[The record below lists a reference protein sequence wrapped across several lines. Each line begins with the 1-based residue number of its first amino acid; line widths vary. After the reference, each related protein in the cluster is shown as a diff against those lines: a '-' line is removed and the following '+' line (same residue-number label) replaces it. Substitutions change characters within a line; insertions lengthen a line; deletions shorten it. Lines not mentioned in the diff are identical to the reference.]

1 MPWFTHTQKKEK
13 RKKKEKEKTQNDC
26 TLSQLVSLRWEI
38 FPPKLISA
46 WFKLDFGLFW
56 AFWSVSI
63 VGRYDPMRPGSAW
76 IGPIQCTLARVCVA
90 SAWVVK
96 KKIIKI
102 KNKKNWTWHRRTGSG
117 VPHALS
123 RRTRVR
129 QAICRVHA
137 SQLILLQITNCSI
150 KNNLW
155 MGLDMLKIK
164 FISSIPNYPS
174 SHCPS
179 F

>member
-1 MPWFTHTQKKEK
+1 MLWFTHTQKKEK
-13 RKKKEKEKTQNDC
+13 RKKKRKRKNTKW
-26 TLSQLVSLRWEI
+26 LYFKSVSI
-38 FPPKLISA
+38 FKVRNFSPKA
-46 WFKLDFGLFW
+46 DFGLIQARFRPFLGISVRFDCRSIW
-56 AFWSVSI
+56 PNAAWFGVNWPDSVHIGPSLCRVSVS
-63 VGRYDPMRPGSAW
+63 
-76 IGPIQCTLARVCVA
+76 CE
-90 SAWVVK
+90 